1 MKDQERI
8 VYIVDDDFR
17 VTRGLANALRARGM
31 EVRTFGSAN
40 EYITFERSDTCAC
53 LVLDLELP
61 DINGLE
67 LQRKLADSHGPPIV
81 FITGHGDIPSGV
93 RAIKNGALEFL
104 TKPVDYQQLLAALEQ
119 GFVQDARNR
128 AARSEAGSLQS
139 RLVSLTPREL
149 AVFDLVVT
157 GLLNKEAAS
166 ELGITETT
174 VQVHRCR
181 VMKKMAAGSF
191 AELVRM
197 STKLE
202 SFRAGLRPEPC
213 VAARD

>member
-1 MKDQERI
+1 MKDTQCV

-17 VTRGLANALRARGM
+17 VARGLSNALRARGM
-31 EVRTFGSAN
+31 EVRTFSSAG
-40 EYITFERSDTCAC
+40 EYIAFERNDTCAC
-53 LVLDLELP
+53 LILDLELP
-61 DINGLE
+61 DANGLE
-67 LQRKLADSHGPPIV
+67 LQRKLADSDGPPIV

-93 RAIKNGALEFL
+93 KAIKNGAIEFL
-104 TKPVDYQQLLAALEQ
+104 TKPVDYQQLLAALTQ
-119 GFVQDARNR
+119 GFAQDARNR
-128 AARSEAGSLQS
+128 AARSEAGALQT
-139 RLVSLTPREL
+139 RLASLTPREL

-157 GLLNKEAAS
+157 GRLNKQAAV

-181 VMKKMAAGSF
+181 VMKKMAAGSL

-202 SFRAGLRPEPC
+202 TFRAKLTP
-213 VAARD
+213 AAGSRHV